1 MRRADITAQ
10 YKQRY
15 LSAINNDDPR
25 AEALGDLAVKD
36 AAQVKG
42 GTPNG
47 KQLILSIKDGP
58 AVD

>member
-1 MRRADITAQ
+1 
-10 YKQRY
+10 